1 MNAAIYFYPEAYS
14 TSGPKVMGRNSAG
27 ASFLQGYAAY
37 SKATEFWTLVEK
49 RAHAKLFAQ
58 AMRANGRKEPVNAA
72 DRNNLGMLAKPG
84 VVYYPAPK
92 LGPLAYRRAAFGH
105 AAWSL
110 CGITHTLSTATA
122 MDALAEL
129 LVAPMQPWDALI
141 CTSTAAKDN
150 VTRML
155 QAKADY
161 LKERLGATKLVLPQL
176 PVIPLGINTQDFV
189 STAAQRVAARQ
200 ALGVDD
206 ATIVVLFLGR
216 LSFHAKAHPLAQ
228 YLALEKA
235 ARATNKKIV
244 LLECGWHAGAP
255 IRAAFEE
262 AALAACPSVRV
273 VTLDSSAK
281 PENRPLAWA
290 AADIF
295 SSLSDNIQE
304 TFGLT
309 PLEGMAAGLPLVV
322 SDWNGYKDTVRDE
335 VDGFRVPT
343 LMPQAGLASDL
354 ALRHA
359 LEMDN
364 FDMYC
369 GYTSLLIAV
378 DVDATAAAFIKLIE
392 NPQLRKQMGDAG
404 RKRVRENYDWSVIIP
419 RYEALWAELGE
430 LRKAQPR
437 ASKPAQ
443 HPWPA
448 RMDPFHAF
456 SGYPTHTLTPKTRL
470 QVVDAGTALER
481 AQTWR
486 NLKMVAFGDPILPT
500 NDEIRAVLAA
510 AASGQELAGEL
521 VRALPANR
529 RALVL
534 RGLAWLVKI
543 GILKVCPVPD
553 SAM

>member
-27 ASFLQGYAAY
+27 ESFLKGYAAH
-37 SKATEFWTLVEK
+37 STATEFWTLVER
-49 RAHAKLFAQ
+49 RAHAKFFAQ
-58 AMRANGRKEPVNAA
+58 AMRDGGRKEPVNAV
-72 DRNNLGMLAKPG
+72 DKNNLGILAKPG
-84 VVYYPAPK
+84 MVYYPAPK
-92 LGPLAYRRAAFGH
+92 LAPLAYKRAAFGH
-105 AAWSL
+105 TAWSL
-110 CGITHTLSTATA
+110 CGITHTLSTTTA
-122 MDALAEL
+122 MDALADL
-129 LVAPMQPWDALI
+129 LVAPLQAWDALI

-150 VTRML
+150 VTRVL
-155 QAKADY
+155 QTQADY
-161 LKERLGATKLVLPQL
+161 LKERMGATNIVLPQL

-228 YLALEKA
+228 YLALENA

-244 LLECGWHAGAP
+244 LLECGWHAGEP
-255 IRAAFEE
+255 IRDAFEE
-262 AALAACPSVRV
+262 AAQAACPSVRV

-322 SDWNGYKDTVRDE
+322 SDWNGYKDTVRDG

-343 LMPQAGLASDL
+343 LMPQAGLGSDL

-359 LEMDN
+359 LEIDN

-369 GYTSLLIAV
+369 GFTSLLIAV
-378 DVDATAAAFIKLIE
+378 DIDATAAAFTRLIE
-392 NPQLRKQMGDAG
+392 NPQLRRQMGDAG
-404 RKRVRENYDWSVIIP
+404 RKRVREHYDWSVIIP

-430 LRKAQPR
+430 LRNAQAR
-437 ASKPAQ
+437 ANKPA
-443 HPWPA
+443 PWPA

-456 SGYPTHTLTPKTRL
+456 SGYPTSTLTAKTRL

-481 AQTWR
+481 IHTLR
-486 NLKMVAFGDPILPT
+486 KLKMVEFGDPILPT
-500 NDEIRAVLAA
+500 DDEIRAVLSAA
-510 AASGQELAGEL
+510 AEGQELAADL
-521 VRALPANR
+521 VTAVPAKR

-543 GILKVCPVPD
+543 GILKVCP
-553 SAM
+553 